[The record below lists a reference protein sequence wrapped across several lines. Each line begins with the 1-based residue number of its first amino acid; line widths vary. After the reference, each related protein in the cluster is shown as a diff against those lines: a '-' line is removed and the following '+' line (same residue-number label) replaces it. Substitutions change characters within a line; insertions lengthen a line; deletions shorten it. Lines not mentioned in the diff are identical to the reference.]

1 MAPYLSVDDACED
14 GVILL
19 QLQLQ
24 VDEGQLVGADLET
37 VVCKQNPR
45 QAAVALQGHGGLFTG
60 PLAPLKPAE
69 NTKETQLLCILVFKV
84 PITTVITI

>member
-1 MAPYLSVDDACED
+1 
-14 GVILL
+14 
-19 QLQLQ
+19 
-24 VDEGQLVGADLET
+24 
-37 VVCKQNPR
+37 
-45 QAAVALQGHGGLFTG
+45 LFTG